1 MRTAVL
7 AMAVGGAL
15 ALSMTG
21 AAMAQDAAAGK
32 AAFGARCGGCHQI
45 AASASGPVGPSL
57 RGVYGRKIGSLGDF
71 AYSGALKGKGGT
83 WTAAS
88 LDAFLTS
95 PVKFAPGGK
104 MFTAVTVPA
113 DRANLIAYLKT
124 VK

>member
-1 MRTAVL
+1 MRFMFTM
-7 AMAVGGAL
+7 MAAAAASAAL
-15 ALSMTG
+15 ANG
-21 AAMAQDAAAGK
+21 AAAQDAAAGK

-45 AASASGPVGPSL
+45 ATAASGPVGPSL
-57 RGVYGRKIGSLGDF
+57 QGVYGRKIASLGDF
-71 AYSGALKGKGGT
+71 NYSTALKSKGGS

-104 MFTAVTVPA
+104 MFTAVTAPS

-124 VK
+124 AK